1 MGTSKHKQELLSLI
15 FYCYLSIPAIFARL
29 YKVSQ
34 EERTCK
40 LARGFKNQDQELYP
54 GKSRVQRKARP
65 AGQMVWILQA
75 PKGSKRNQSHV
86 LRRMKDHA
94 EVQGAWRTMAQ
105 NSSGCA
111 VHVDTL
117 QLSIVGVLCSE
128 PPFRAEVFIFPR
140 VLGVLA
146 AVTPDWVPV

>member
-1 MGTSKHKQELLSLI
+1 MQIPQLVDISSAFESTGRFQREGDWDGLGIEFEMGTSKHKRELLSLT
-15 FYCYLSIPAIFARL
+15 FYCYLSIPAVFARL
-29 YKVSQ
+29 YKVYQ

-54 GKSRVQRKARP
+54 GKSRLQRKARH
-65 AGQMVWILQA
+65 AGQMAWILQA

-86 LRRMKDHA
+86 LRRMKDYA

-117 QLSIVGVLCSE
+117 
-128 PPFRAEVFIFPR
+128 
-140 VLGVLA
+140 
-146 AVTPDWVPV
+146 

>member
-1 MGTSKHKQELLSLI
+1 MGTSKHKQEFLSLT
-15 FYCYLSIPAIFARL
+15 FYYYLSIPAIFARL

-54 GKSRVQRKARP
+54 GKSRLQRKARH
-65 AGQMVWILQA
+65 AGQMVCIIQA
-75 PKGSKRNQSHV
+75 PKESKRNQSYV
-86 LRRMKDHA
+86 PRRMKDRA
-94 EVQGAWRTMAQ
+94 EVQEAWRTMAC

-117 QLSIVGVLCSE
+117 
-128 PPFRAEVFIFPR
+128 
-140 VLGVLA
+140 
-146 AVTPDWVPV
+146 